1 MGRTDDPK
9 DKSHPDFSNVQSG
22 SSSSTI
28 DEQIHVATFPTGPVS
43 RVHGS
48 KGRQSVQDRQKR
60 IRRCEQMEENLQAV
74 TLKSK
79 LTPDIMT
86 EIDRILDNHPPP
98 QFNYRDS

>member
-1 MGRTDDPK
+1 MNRPNINT
-9 DKSHPDFSNVQSG
+9 V
-22 SSSSTI
+22 I
-28 DEQIHVATFPTGPVS
+28 TGA
-43 RVHGS
+43 S
-48 KGRQSVQDRQKR
+48 KP
-60 IRRCEQMEENLQAV
+60 EQMEENLQAV